1 MSRSVG
7 LFGSIALHAAAGIAA
22 LVLSPVPAFDAVEGD
37 ASEVVLA
44 VDKPTQ
50 STQPPVTVS
59 KTITYEVANEPLDA
73 TKQPAEV
80 PLEAVRVPVAD
91 PETLSEPRLKP
102 TFKTVPVPPKAAGNK
117 GEAKPAVC
125 PATGAAELKACVTA
139 GCQFHPAPKLP
150 SWLMRKSWSG
160 EVKVA
165 YDILASG
172 ATANVRVVSSC
183 GYDSVDEA
191 CVDAVKRWSFKPA
204 TRDGAAVAVHEE
216 RVFEFRTR

>member
-7 LFGSIALHAAAGIAA
+7 LLGSIALHAAAGTAA
-22 LVLSPVPAFDAVEGD
+22 LVLSLAPAFEALEGD
-37 ASEVVLA
+37 ASDVVLA
-44 VDKPTQ
+44 VDQPKQ
-50 STQPPVTVS
+50 STQPPVTIS
-59 KTITYEVANEPLDA
+59 KTITYEIANEPMDA
-73 TKQPAEV
+73 AKVPAEV
-80 PLEAVRVPVAD
+80 PLEAVRVPATA
-91 PETLSEPRLKP
+91 PEMPSEPRLRP
-102 TFKTVPVPPKAAGNK
+102 TFKTVPVPPKTSGNK

-139 GCQFHPAPKLP
+139 NCPFHPAPKLP
-150 SWLMRKSWSG
+150 SWLRRKSWSG

-172 ATANVRVVSSC
+172 ATANVRIVSSC
-183 GYDSVDEA
+183 GYESVDDA
-191 CVDAVKRWSFKPA
+191 CVEAVKQWSFKPA